1 MNPPPNPDLQSELA
15 ALAADPAL
23 SRFIEPDGALLVV
36 GGDGE
41 RLLWAS
47 PGVGR
52 LREVLAD
59 ADGRLLRLH
68 PLSKR
73 ARALADGL
81 APSAGLRLERI
92 RLGSGPLAPLVTCGF
107 RRVGLSSGDRVLAI
121 AIPGPIEA
129 IAAQRDAAVPV
140 APDGGVPDPEPEGGA
155 AAAAAGTPAAEKRP
169 RARHGPIPLAGGC
182 GGAVQRCLRRSC
194 GGRRRG
200 WSGPHRPALG

>member
-1 MNPPPNPDLQSELA
+1 LNPPPNPDLQSELA

-36 GGDGE
+36 GADGE

-47 PGVGR
+47 PGAGR
-52 LREVLAD
+52 LREAVAD
-59 ADGRLLRLH
+59 EDGRLLRLH

-92 RLGSGPLAPLVTCGF
+92 RLGSSPLAPLVSCGF
-107 RRVGLSSGDRVLAI
+107 RRVGLSSGDRALVI

-129 IAAQRDAAVPV
+129 IVAPRDAA
-140 APDGGVPDPEPEGGA
+140 AALGHDGGVPDPKPEDGSA
-155 AAAAAGTPAAEKRP
+155 APAVTPAAEKRP

-182 GGAVQRCLRRSC
+182 GGAVQRGFRRAC
-194 GGRRRG
+194 GGRRGGRRG
-200 WSGPHRPALG
+200 PRRPAFG